1 MNEAGTAG
9 SVGCPRLRQQWRKNV
24 LPQAPDRA
32 SLGRYTPNDRGH
44 VKSGSDLEINRRGE
58 RR

>member
-24 LPQAPDRA
+24 LPRLLTEPPSEDTHRTIAA
-32 SLGRYTPNDRGH
+32 T
-44 VKSGSDLEINRRGE
+44 
-58 RR
+58 